1 MREMI
6 IPHLRAWAR
15 LREANAAR
23 DKHLWIQAAQAY
35 QAYLEERPL
44 SGRIWVQAGNCL
56 KEAGRFADALAAYE
70 RAKGLLGRD
79 LDLYVQLGHLAKLDG
94 RRLDAIEA
102 YSAALEIDPGSEYA
116 KAGLESM
123 GGSASG
129 RLLVNPDRD
138 RQRNLADAALDP
150 RNVAASAA
158 ALADFVSRLPSSSDD
173 TESGKIPQMLHF
185 VYGFKARGDL
195 PYYGCMAI
203 KSALHFNPGW
213 KAYYYTMHEPEGPNW
228 ESIKDRIEVVL
239 LKDFT
244 HFGNAKLYHYAHKAD
259 IIRLLVLN
267 HIGGAYLDI
276 DSITQR
282 SFEDLREHDFV
293 MGVQAAGPDSSSGLC
308 NAIMLGQAG
317 AAFSTRWLAEYDH
330 FRSKGRDD
338 LWDYHSVKMPV
349 RLAARF
355 HDEITV
361 LDYRAFFYP
370 LWGNIKK
377 ALFSEVSAMYANDF
391 KPAYCFHLW
400 NGATGEW
407 LDGIDLAYVRT
418 SKSIYASIARE
429 VEGISVTPIIPSLS
443 EEVSR

>member
-1 MREMI
+1 MTKAFLTPWI
-6 IPHLRAWAR
+6 QLRR
-15 LREANAAR
+15 ANAAR
-23 DKHLWIQAAQAY
+23 DRRDWAGAAKDY
-35 QAYLEERPL
+35 QAYVVARPRH
-44 SGRIWVQAGNCL
+44 GAIWVQLGNCL
-56 KEAGRFADALAAYE
+56 KEALQYEAALAAY
-70 RAKGLLGRD
+70 RQAATLLHRNVD
-79 LDLYVQLGHLAKLDG
+79 LHVQLGHLAKLDN
-94 RRLDAIEA
+94 RHHDAIES
-102 YSAALEIDPGSEYA
+102 YSAALEIDPSSEDA

-123 GGSASG
+123 GGSAMG

-138 RQRNLADAALDP
+138 RQLNLKDAALDP
-150 RNVAASAA
+150 RKVAASAA
-158 ALADFVSRLPSSSDD
+158 VLADFVSRLPSSSDD
-173 TESGKIPQMLHF
+173 PESGKIPQMLHF

-228 ESIKDRIEVVL
+228 DSIKGRVEIIL

-244 HFGNAKLYHYAHKAD
+244 HFGNAKLHHYAHKAD

-267 HIGGAYLDI
+267 HVGGAYLDI

-308 NAIMLGQAG
+308 NAIMFGQAG
-317 AAFSTRWLAEYDH
+317 AAFSTRWLAEYDY

-377 ALFSEVSAMYANDF
+377 ALFSEGSAIYADDF
-391 KPAYCFHLW
+391 KSAYCFHLW

-407 LDGIDLAYVRT
+407 LDGIDPAYVRT
-418 SKSIYASIARE
+418 SKSIYAKIARE
-429 VEGISVTPIIPSLS
+429 VEGISASPIMPPQTD
-443 EEVSR
+443 EVPR

>member
-1 MREMI
+1 MTKTFLTPWI
-6 IPHLRAWAR
+6 QLRR
-15 LREANAAR
+15 ANAAR
-23 DKHLWIQAAQAY
+23 DRRDWVRAAKEY
-35 QAYLEERPL
+35 QAYVAARPRH
-44 SGRIWVQAGNCL
+44 GAIWVQLGNCL
-56 KEAGRFADALAAYE
+56 KEALQYEAALAAYGQ
-70 RAKGLLGRD
+70 AATLLHRNAD
-79 LDLYVQLGHLAKLDG
+79 LHVQLGHLAKLDN
-94 RRLDAIEA
+94 RHHDAIEA
-102 YSAALEIDPGSEYA
+102 YSTALEIDPDSKNAE
-116 KAGLESM
+116 AGLESM
-123 GGSASG
+123 GGSAIG
-129 RLLVNPDRD
+129 RLLVRPDRD
-138 RQRNLADAALDP
+138 RQRNLTDAALEP

-173 TESGKIPQMLHF
+173 TEPGKIPQMLHF

-228 ESIKDRIEVVL
+228 EAIKDRIEVIL

-244 HFGNAKLYHYAHKAD
+244 HFGNAKLHHYAHKAD

-267 HIGGAYLDI
+267 HVGGAYLDI

-282 SFEDLREHDFV
+282 SFEDLRAHDFV

-308 NAIMLGQAG
+308 NAIMFGQAG
-317 AAFSTRWLAEYDH
+317 AAFSKRWLAEYDY

-338 LWDYHSVKMPV
+338 LWDFHSVKMPV
-349 RLAARF
+349 RLAARY

-377 ALFSEVSAMYANDF
+377 ALFSEASAMYADDF

-400 NGATGEW
+400 NGATSEW
-407 LDGIDLAYVRT
+407 LDDIDLAYVRS
-418 SKSIYASIARE
+418 SKSIYARIARE
-429 VEGISVTPIIPSLS
+429 VEGISASPSILPVS
-443 EEVSR
+443 EEVSQ